1 MASGFQ
7 TNTGG
12 SAGFNVRIGSKGLN
26 TFAVYD
32 ANIGRFIE
40 NYYNRARAESNPFRF
55 SDSAGPGPSISRAEN
70 QEIDEAIRSGVAI
83 PAGVL
88 RGRELFDK
96 QADAVINPIRLPH
109 VILENKP
116 PPLIPARAP
125 VIQPTVAVASPAPQ
139 PVGVAGPSWTIPGAS
154 SYPAQRD
161 PLNPIGSCNCMNLS
175 NILTGIS
182 NIGNTIGGLAS
193 TYYSVKN
200 AGRPPQAAPPAVNP
214 AQPVRQ
220 LQPIYGPTQPRMQN
234 IYPAFQQ
241 AAAYQPAGAFT
252 NQFAA
257 GSIVSSGVSALA
269 RLPSMG
275 LLGKALAIAGTLGL
289 SVDVVQ
295 AVLGEANHKH
305 RRKRLLTKSDVADIS
320 TMASLLGKNSEAFKT
335 WLAVNRR

>member
-32 ANIGRFIE
+32 QNIGRFIE
-40 NYYNRARAESNPFRF
+40 NYYNRARAESNQYRF
-55 SDSAGPGPSISRAEN
+55 SDSAGPGPSITPQEN
-70 QEIDEAIRSGVAI
+70 AEIDAAIISGKAI
-83 PAGVL
+83 PAAIL
-88 RGRELFDK
+88 KGRELFEK

-109 VILENKP
+109 VVLDAVR
-116 PPLIPARAP
+116 PPLIPVRAP
-125 VIQPTVAVASPAPQ
+125 VIQPTVV
-139 PVGVAGPSWTIPGAS
+139 VAGQTPQRNPVVGKSWEIPGAS
-154 SYPAQRD
+154 SYPPQRS
-161 PLNPIGSCNCMNLS
+161 PTNPIGTCNCMNLS

-182 NIGNTIGGLAS
+182 QIGNTVGALAS

-200 AGRPPQAAPPAVNP
+200 AGRPPVAAAPPAVNP

-220 LQPIYGPTQPRMQN
+220 SFPT
-234 IYPAFQQ
+234 FQSNLPTYQ
-241 AAAYQPAGAFT
+241 AAAYTPQGGFT

-257 GSIVSSGVSALA
+257 GSIVTQGANALA